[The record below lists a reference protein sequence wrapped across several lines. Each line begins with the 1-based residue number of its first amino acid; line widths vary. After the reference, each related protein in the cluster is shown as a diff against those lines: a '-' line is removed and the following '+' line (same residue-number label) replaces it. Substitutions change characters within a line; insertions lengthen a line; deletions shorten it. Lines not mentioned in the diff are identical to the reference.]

1 MSEGIN
7 RVIVS
12 GNIGREPDV
21 RATQGGGLVLKFSVA
36 VGERYKDKSGAW
48 QDKTEWVSVVVF
60 GRRAEGLAKL
70 LGKGM
75 PVTVE
80 GKLRTTSYE
89 KDGTKRYST
98 DVAAD
103 TVVLGGSRGA
113 GRPTTERSD
122 FGRDGGGLPM
132 PNQPDAFGF
141 EGNGGDDDIPF

>member
-12 GNIGREPDV
+12 GNIGRDPDV

-60 GRRAEGLAKL
+60 GKRAEGLAKL
-70 LGKGM
+70 LSKGM
-75 PVTVE
+75 AVTVE

-113 GRPTTERSD
+113 GRPTVDEKPSRGG
-122 FGRDGGGLPM
+122 FGGDDKE
-132 PNQPDAFGF
+132 DAFGLDS
-141 EGNGGDDDIPF
+141 GDDIAF